1 MVNRFRDLG
10 LEAGAKARGRFK
22 EFLHL
27 VGKKAFYL
35 FHRFGLEFRV
45 IKAQALDEVVCRVVS
60 LLDEVA
66 VVKVKALVKFNL
78 EDICLAEHLER
89 ETEAIFG
96 YFFGLRSEHGLK
108 PSETSVTNSVDHLLH
123 HFVDFFIRFHF

>member
-1 MVNRFRDLG
+1 MG

-22 EFLHL
+22 KFLHL
-27 VGKKAFYL
+27 VGKKALYL

-45 IKAQALDEVVCRVVS
+45 VKTQALDEVVCRVVS

-66 VVKVKALVKFNL
+66 VVEVEALVKFNL
-78 EDICLAEHLER
+78 EDIGLAEHLEGKA
-89 ETEAIFG
+89 ETIFG
-96 YFFGLRSEHGLK
+96 DFFGLRSEHGLE